1 MHVKTKKQPGVSL
14 SPRTHITTKAARHA
28 CWKVLTYKVLSTG
41 NVASSDL
48 T

>member
-1 MHVKTKKQPGVSL
+1 MHVKTKERPEVSL
-14 SPRTHITTKAARHA
+14 SPRTHITTKAALHA
-28 CWKVLTYKVLSTG
+28 HWKVLNYKVLSTG

>member
-1 MHVKTKKQPGVSL
+1 MHVKTKECPEVSL
-14 SPRTHITTKAARHA
+14 SPRTHITTTAALHA
-28 CWKVLTYKVLSTG
+28 RWKVLTYKVLSTG